1 MRILVFLTICALPL
15 LLEAAASE
23 SKTKVEYVGGTMAD
37 VRPGSDIRIDVTD
50 PSRFTLV
57 GRSGRVE
64 VPYSRVN
71 QLEYGQKVGRNIL
84 PAIVISPL
92 FLLQK
97 TRKHFLT
104 VGYLDAAGNQQAV
117 VFRVSKGDVRPML
130 ASLEARTGLRVTF
143 LDDEARKM

>member
-1 MRILVFLTICALPL
+1 MRILLFLTICALTQPI
-15 LLEAAASE
+15 EAASSE
-23 SKTKVEYVGGTMAD
+23 SKTKVEYVGGTVAD
-37 VRPGSDIRIDVTD
+37 VRPGSDIRVDVTD
-50 PSRFTLV
+50 PSRFTLF

-64 VPYSRVN
+64 VLYSRVN

-117 VFRVSKGDVRPML
+117 VFRVRKGDVRPIL